1 MNHSLEPRRLLAAAT
16 VALAAALGAACGGG
30 TSQFDPFVPQRLFV
44 FGDETSAFRGGD
56 GGHYAVNGLNA
67 SGEFDC
73 ALVLNWVGQM
83 ASAFGFTFAECNP
96 NNVADPQAKNY
107 AARDARVDDVA
118 TQITAAQTDLQ
129 TAASGFNDK
138 DLVAFHV
145 GTNDII
151 QLYGQF
157 PQRSAD
163 DLAAEARARGERA
176 AQQVNR
182 LVGLGAKVVLANLPD
197 LGLSPFA
204 VRERGLNGDTDRAAL
219 LSRLTAEFNQQL
231 GVRIVLDG
239 RFVGLAQLDQRT
251 QLAGRSPASLGLVDV
266 NNAVCTT
273 APPSCTTGTLVANA
287 DPNQWLWAGDT
298 WLASGGQNI
307 LAGLAID
314 RARRNPF

>member
-1 MNHSLEPRRLLAAAT
+1 MILPFKPRRLLLSM
-16 VALAAALGAACGGG
+16 VLAAAALLGAGCGGG

-44 FGDETSAFRGGD
+44 FGDETSALRSD
-56 GGHYAVNGLNA
+56 GAHYAVNGLDTNNQ
-67 SGEFDC
+67 FNC

-83 ASAFGFTFAECNP
+83 AAAFGFVFAECNP
-96 NNVADPQAKNY
+96 NNVANPQARNY
-107 AARDARVDDVA
+107 AAAGARVDD
-118 TQITAAQTDLQ
+118 IAAQIDLQ
-129 TAASGFNDK
+129 VAAGGFNDK

-145 GTNDII
+145 GTNDIVE
-151 QLYGQF
+151 LYGQF

-163 DLAAEARARGERA
+163 ELAAEARARGERA

-182 LVGLGAKVVLANLPD
+182 LIALGAKVVLANLPD
-197 LGLSPFA
+197 LGISPFA
-204 VRERGLNGDTDRAAL
+204 LRERGQFNDVDRAAL
-219 LSRLTAEFNQQL
+219 IARLVAEFNQQL

-251 QLAGRSPASLGLVDV
+251 QLAGRSPSSLGLVDV

-273 APPSCTTGTLVANA
+273 PPPNCTTGTLVSGA
-287 DPNQWLWAGDT
+287 DPGTWLWASDR
-298 WLASGGQNI
+298 WMSNGGQNI